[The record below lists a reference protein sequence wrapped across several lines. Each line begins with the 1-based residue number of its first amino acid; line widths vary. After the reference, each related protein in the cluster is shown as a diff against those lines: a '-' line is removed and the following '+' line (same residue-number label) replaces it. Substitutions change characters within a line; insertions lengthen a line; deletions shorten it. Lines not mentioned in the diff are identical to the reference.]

1 MAGPT
6 LAKAYVTIIPA
17 FEQGIQRTIT
27 NEIMPAATGAG
38 AEAGAAAGTSMAG
51 GMASKLKAGLAKY
64 AAPAAIAA
72 GVAAGSAYL
81 YKLGDSFDQMFDTI
95 RVGTGATGDALEG
108 LKDDALA
115 VMSQVPDSMEEI
127 GQVVADLNTRLGIS
141 GDELQHMAQQYLE
154 AGNILGSE
162 VDVSKTTAAFNA
174 FHLEGQAASDAL
186 DDLFTVAQSTGASI
200 DKLASDVSSNAAAMQ
215 TLGFSFQDTAAM
227 AGMLDKAGISASSVF
242 SKMSKGLVELAK
254 DGEEPAEAFQRLT
267 NQMQELVG
275 KGQTSEA
282 IDLATQLFGTRG
294 AAQFVGAIESGA
306 LAIDD
311 LTAAL
316 EGNGD
321 AILAT
326 ADDTR
331 SLKETLQIMGNAVK
345 TALEPLA
352 SGIFQGLSDAV
363 KEVVPYI
370 QEVATFIKDTL
381 APLFPEM
388 EDGSSSIANILST
401 VLVPV
406 LKVII
411 TIIGGIIGAIGA
423 VIGAVSTAVREVVQ
437 FVKDLKE
444 RISQNMDAMRDKV
457 KGILD
462 KVTSTVE
469 GGFNRL
475 KNFVVNVWQGI
486 KNAITNP
493 IETAA
498 NVIKGIIDRILGFF
512 HIHIEWPHIPLPHFQ
527 ITPAGWKIGDLLKG
541 TLPHLGIEW
550 YASGGIVNTPSL
562 VGVGE
567 AGPEAIVPLRG
578 RQMQPF
584 AEAVAEAGG
593 NTVYNVTIDIS
604 KLRDLATL
612 EDIANVIQGAARA
625 GQAVRA

>member
-1 MAGPT
+1 MSVE
-6 LAKAYVTIIPA
+6 LAQAYVTIIPA
-17 FEQGIQRTIT
+17 FEGGIQKTIT
-27 NEIMPAATGAG
+27 NNIMPAASGAG

-115 VMSQVPDSMEEI
+115 VMAQVPDSMEEI

-227 AGMLDKAGISASSVF
+227 AGLLDKAGISASGVF

-254 DGEEPAEAFQRLT
+254 DGEEPADAFQRLT
-267 NQMQELVG
+267 SQMEDLVG
-275 KGQTSEA
+275 KGKTAEA
-282 IDLATQLFGTRG
+282 IDLATQLFGSRG

-406 LKVII
+406 LKVIVTVLG
-411 TIIGGIIGAIGA
+411 TIAGIIGAVVGA
-423 VIGAVSTAVREVVQ
+423 VATGVRETIQ

-444 RISQNMDAMRDKV
+444 RISENLENIRSKAKD
-457 KGILD
+457 
-462 KVTSTVE
+462 
-469 GGFNRL
+469 
-475 KNFVVNVWQGI
+475 VWEKINPSAVFERIRNNAAAAWERI
-486 KNAITNP
+486 KQAIVRP

-512 HIHIEWPHIPLPHFQ
+512 HVHIEWPHVPLPHFQ
-527 ITPAGWKIGDLLKG
+527 ITPAGWKLADLLKG

-550 YASGGIVNTPSL
+550 YAKGGIITSPSL

-593 NTVYNVTIDIS
+593 NTVWNVTIDIS